1 MLYNVSLFISYY
13 HVGFCSLY
21 HVLKRLTTAIVTI
34 STRRKIQVKYS
45 KEPIPLEDIQRFLQK
60 EISVMQNLLLIEQIH
75 KGFSKDQK
83 YIIDGRYLLRI
94 FSSDEVPQRQQEV
107 ETVTQLA
114 QYSNTIPKV
123 IQFGLWKEYTLGYM
137 LLEYIPGTDGVEA
150 LPLLSL
156 HQQYEAGYRAGEEL
170 YKLHQ
175 CPAPQDITDWYTIKK
190 AKNDRYFQQLQQVNV
205 DSKIKQLLTQYI
217 YQHDDVMKDR
227 PSTFQHDDFH
237 PSNLVIH
244 QGVFAGII
252 DFGRMDWG
260 DPIHDL
266 QKLSFFS
273 VRVSVE
279 CSKGIIDGYHHGG
292 AIPASF
298 WHLLSLYEAIHL
310 VSALVWGEKQGKE
323 QYELLFNYAMD
334 VLEYYDFFQK
344 SIPSWYNQ
352 SNYLNLSIKEK

>member
-1 MLYNVSLFISYY
+1 MKF
-13 HVGFCSLY
+13 
-21 HVLKRLTTAIVTI
+21 
-34 STRRKIQVKYS
+34 S
-45 KEPIPLEDIQRFLQK
+45 KELIPLEDIQRFLQK
-60 EISVMQNLLLIEQIH
+60 EIGFVQDSFSIQQIH

-83 YIIDGRYLLRI
+83 YIIDDRYLLRM
-94 FSSDEVPQRQQEV
+94 FSSNEVLQRQQEAD
-107 ETVTQLA
+107 TVTQLA
-114 QYSNTIPKV
+114 QYSDTIPKV
-123 IQFGLWKEYTLGYM
+123 IQFGLWEEYGWGYM

-156 HQQYEAGYRAGEEL
+156 EQQYEAGYHAGEEL

-175 CPAPQDITDWYTIKK
+175 CPAPHNIPDWYTMKK

-205 DSKIKQLLTQYI
+205 DPKIKQLLTQYI
-217 YQHDDVMKDR
+217 HQHEDIMKDR

-237 PSNLVIH
+237 PSNLIID

-279 CSKGIIDGYHHGG
+279 CSKGIIDGYHHGE
-292 AIPASF
+292 AIPDSF
-298 WHLLSLYEAIHL
+298 WSLFSLYEAIHL
-310 VSALVWGEKQGKE
+310 VSALVWGEKQGTE
-323 QYELLFNYAMD
+323 QSELLFNYSID
-334 VLEYYDFFQK
+334 VLDYYHFFQN
-344 SIPSWYNQ
+344 SIPSWYNH
-352 SNYLNLSIKEK
+352 SNYLNRSTKEK